1 MKRKIINTSKR
12 KRIKKQA
19 FENMR
24 KMRENIDPALLEK
37 AQKAIAKGM
46 ASASKDN
53 LDQHKNESTGQAG
66 SGEERKVTID
76 RRKNLQTIMTLL
88 KDLDEE
94 HPLYARIERDLKTL
108 VNGSNDQLN

>member
-46 ASASKDN
+46 TSASKDN
-53 LDQHKNESTGQAG
+53 LDQHKSESPGQAG
-66 SGEERKVTID
+66 SGEGREVAID

-88 KDLDEE
+88 NDLDEE
-94 HPLYARIERDLKTL
+94 HPLYEKIERDLKTL
-108 VNGSNDQLN
+108 VTSANDQLN